1 MRYRL
6 FKDMVDLLEEFEQ
19 DASTVGSPV
28 NIDEFKLWLAV
39 KVGHEKVVEP
49 EPDWAGKGQGRSAD
63 SVINTLFVHLNRYA
77 KMYSKAAIQGSLFS
91 TQEEFI
97 YLINLRAFGA
107 MTKMELIKLNIQ
119 EKPVGMQ
126 IISRLL
132 QQGWVEQRTSSTDK
146 RSKIITLTDTGL
158 RVLDAQM
165 PKIRQAT
172 QIVAGNLSHQEKL
185 QLISLLHKLDNFHK
199 PIFESKKD
207 SMDLLDTVLQD
218 YLTLKN

>member
-6 FKDMVDLLEEFEQ
+6 FKDMVDLLEEFED

-28 NIDEFKLWLAV
+28 NIDEFKFWLAG
-39 KVGHEKVVEP
+39 KVGQEKDAEF

-63 SVINTLFVHLNRYA
+63 SVITTLFVHLNRYA
-77 KMYSKAAIQGSLFS
+77 KMYSKSAIQGSLFS
-91 TQEEFI
+91 TQDEFI

-107 MTKMELIKLNIQ
+107 MTKMELIKLNVQ

-132 QQGWVEQRTSSTDK
+132 QQGWVEQRTSATDK

-172 QIVAGNLSHQEKL
+172 QIVAGNLSHPEKL
-185 QLISLLHKLDNFHK
+185 QLIGLLHKLDNFHK

-207 SMDLLDTVLQD
+207 STDLLDTVLQD